1 MPIFSAGLSLSSVTT
16 PPPNSTCMPALVAGS
31 VDASRAS
38 AELFSTSSALTG

>member
-1 MPIFSAGLSLSSVTT
+1 
-16 PPPNSTCMPALVAGS
+16 MPALVAGS

>member
-1 MPIFSAGLSLSSVTT
+1 MPTISALLSLSSVTT
-16 PPPNSTCMPALVAGS
+16 PPPNSTCMPAFVAGS